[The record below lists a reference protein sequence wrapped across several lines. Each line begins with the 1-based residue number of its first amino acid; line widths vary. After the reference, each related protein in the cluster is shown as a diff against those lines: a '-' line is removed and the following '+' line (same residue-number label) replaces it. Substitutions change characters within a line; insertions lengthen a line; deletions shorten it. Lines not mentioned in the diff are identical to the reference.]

1 MASEH
6 SRRERSSAPE
16 GGHSPEKPPKRS
28 RLRAFE
34 IGVSK
39 TVLWIIG
46 GIVGLIVLLVIAS
59 FFVDEPMR
67 RSMEKEMNRRLT
79 GYSVSLPKLHF
90 HLFGLSV
97 TLYDLTVKQNA
108 NPDPP
113 VASIPRLHASVQWRE
128 LLSGHIVSD
137 FLFEKPR
144 IHINLPQLR
153 KEAKDPTPMKDKGWQ
168 EAALA
173 IFPFKINLLRVDDG
187 DFVYIDEDPARPL
200 HIAHLQFRAN
210 NIRNI
215 HSKNRVYPSPI
226 HAEAVL
232 FEKGSGVVDG
242 HADFLAE
249 PYAGFHVVYKL
260 KKVPLDSFRPLIQRS
275 NMILKGGVLASNG
288 EIEYAPRFKFAHVQD
303 VSIDGLRLDWV
314 HTPSTASAEPA
325 VKKNVK
331 KVAQK
336 AANNPGVVF
345 RLDKFEILHSTI
357 GLINKTKTPA
367 YRISLTDANLRVTNL
382 SNHANQAPA
391 VAKLTGKFMGSGP
404 SVATATFRP
413 ENKMADLS
421 LGVAIENTDLT
432 TMNDMLRAYGNFD
445 VTKGEFSFYSQ
456 LRIKNNHIEGYIKPL
471 ISGIK
476 AYDPEKDRG
485 RPFFHKLYEMLV
497 QGVAKI
503 LESHQ
508 TKDLATNAR
517 ISGEVGSATASVWEV
532 IAKAFENAF
541 VRAILPGFER
551 SGSPTAAKK

>member
-6 SRRERSSAPE
+6 APRERPSAPAE
-16 GGHSPEKPPKRS
+16 GHSPGKPPKRS
-28 RLRAFE
+28 RLKAF
-34 IGVSK
+34 GVNVSK
-39 TVLWIIG
+39 AALWTIG

-67 RSMEKEMNRRLT
+67 RSMEREMNRRLT
-79 GYSVSLPKLHF
+79 GYSVTLPKLHF
-90 HLFGLSV
+90 RLFGLSV
-97 TLYDLTVKQNA
+97 TLYDLTVRQNA

-137 FLFEKPR
+137 FFFDKPR

-153 KEAKDPTPMKDKGWQ
+153 KEARDPTPMKDEGWQ

-173 IFPFKINLLRVDDG
+173 IFPFKINLLRVNDG
-187 DFVYIDEDPARPL
+187 DFVYIDEDPNRPL

-215 HSKNRVYPSPI
+215 HSRNRVYPSPI
-226 HAEAVL
+226 HAEGVL

-249 PYAGFHVVYKL
+249 PFAGFHVVYKL
-260 KKVPLDSFRPLIQRS
+260 KKVPLDGFRPLIQRS
-275 NMILKGGVLASNG
+275 NMVLKGGVLASEG

-303 VSIDGLRLDWV
+303 VSIDGLHLDWV
-314 HTPSTASAEPA
+314 HTPPTASAEA
-325 VKKNVK
+325 TVKKNVK

-336 AANNPGVVF
+336 AANNPAVVF

-357 GLINKTKTPA
+357 GLINKTRTPA

-391 VAKLTGKFMGSGP
+391 AAKLTGKFMGSGP
-404 SVATATFRP
+404 AVATATFRP

-421 LGVAIENTDLT
+421 LDVAIENTDLT

-485 RPFFHKLYEMLV
+485 RPFFHKLYEMIV
-497 QGVAKI
+497 QGVAKL

-532 IAKAFENAF
+532 IGKAFENAF
-541 VRAILPGFER
+541 IRAILPGFER
-551 SGSPTAAKK
+551 SAPAAKK